1 VLVFLRFIG
10 IVNAAV
16 WFGSVFFF
24 TFAGSPVF
32 LSEAMLE
39 ILPRPHAEA
48 SAHILARRFYF
59 FQYGCAAIALL
70 HLLGEFLYAGRPFKQ
85 TTLYLLL
92 GMLGLAL
99 IGGQLLQP
107 RLQSLHREIYGPRS
121 TAVQQEKSRRTYTFL
136 HGARQFL
143 NTLVSVGLLVYIWQ
157 IAMPGAT
164 PRFVAANK
172 FRG

>member
-10 IVNAAV
+10 IINAAI

-24 TFAGSPVF
+24 TFAASPVF

-48 SAHILARRFYF
+48 SAHVLTRRFYF
-59 FQYGCAAIALL
+59 FQYGCAAMALL
-70 HLLGEFLYAGRPFKQ
+70 HLLGEFLYAGKPFKPAS
-85 TTLYLLL
+85 LYLVL
-92 GMLGLAL
+92 GMLALGLV
-99 IGGQLLQP
+99 GGQLLQP
-107 RLQSLHREIYGPRS
+107 KLQSLHREIYGPRA
-121 TAVQQEKSRRTYTFL
+121 TAVQRDQSRKSYTL
-136 HGARQFL
+136 WHGARQFL

-157 IAMPGAT
+157 TAMPGAT
-164 PRFVAANK
+164 PRFVTANK